1 MIEIG
6 HVGTMDGVIGC
17 KGSDEKERHVLL
29 YQHHSC
35 LACYS
40 E

>member
-17 KGSDEKERHVLL
+17 KGNDEREDM
-29 YQHHSC
+29 YYCASTI
-35 LACYS
+35 AA
-40 E
+40 